1 MYRKKAAG
9 IKKNGELTALS
20 VKNRTSIKLSSL
32 FFYKNLFLYEREA
45 VKKMPESREHAMDIP
60 ETEERRRSFVLNT
73 ARDDENNIC
82 FSFNVRQYNIA
93 YSVVHVQLRF

>member
-1 MYRKKAAG
+1 
-9 IKKNGELTALS
+9 
-20 VKNRTSIKLSSL
+20 
-32 FFYKNLFLYEREA
+32 
-45 VKKMPESREHAMDIP
+45 MPESREHAKDIP

-93 YSVVHVQLRF
+93 YSVVHVQLRFKIFFVKGVRFTQKLGNKISGVFHDQFQFSMTTKR